1 MPRVAMEDY
10 NGKYLI
16 NVDLT
21 SCIPEESIRY
31 LREAIVLIKGQPR
44 NSVLLLTNV
53 SNTVYDMGIVPVV
66 KDYVISN
73 TPYIKASAVVGIDG
87 VKKAI
92 FSTLR
97 FLTLHEI
104 NQFDSVQEAKDWLSQ
119 I

>member
-1 MPRVAMEDY
+1 MSRVGVEDY
-10 NGKYLI
+10 NGKNLI

-21 SCIPEESIRY
+21 ECVPEESIRY
-31 LREAIVLIKGQPR
+31 LREAIVLIKSQPR

-53 SNTVYDMGIVPVV
+53 SNTVYDMSIIPVV
-66 KDYVISN
+66 KDYAVSN
-73 TPYIKASAVVGIDG
+73 MPYIKASAVVGVDG
-87 VKKAI
+87 FKKAI

-104 NQFDSVQEAKDWLSQ
+104 NQFNSVQEAKDWLSQ

>member
-1 MPRVAMEDY
+1 MSRVGIEDY
-10 NGKYLI
+10 NGKSLI

-21 SCIPEESIRY
+21 ECVPEESIRY
-31 LREAIVLIKGQPR
+31 LREAIELVKGQSR

-53 SNTVYDMGIVPVV
+53 SNTVYDMSIVPVV
-66 KDYVISN
+66 KDYVVSN
-73 TPYIKASAVVGIDG
+73 TPYIRASAVVGVDG
-87 VKKAI
+87 IKKAI

-104 NQFDSVQEAKDWLSQ
+104 NQFDTVQEAKDWLSQ